1 VQAAPGHTTAA
12 TVQAVAAAGWPVTYC
27 SSQLPL
33 PQATMQVVAV
43 AGSSRHTTAGKRAGN
58 CYRRR
63 LCKLSL
69 SLPQAALGHTTAG
82 SCAGYSCRRQ
92 LSVLSLLQAAL
103 GYSSSTKKKKHAAIV
118 ITKRAIK
125 NSTLRT

>member
-1 VQAAPGHTTAA
+1 MQAAPRHTAAA
-12 TVQAVAAAGWPVTYC
+12 TVQAVAAAGWPTTYC

-43 AGSSRHTTAGKRAGN
+43 AGSSRHTAAGKRAGS

-69 SLPQAALGHTTAG
+69 SLLQAALGHTTAG
-82 SCAGYSCRRQ
+82 SCAGCSCRRQ
-92 LSVLSLLQAAL
+92 LCVLSLLQAAL
-103 GYSSSTKKKKHAAIV
+103 GYPSSTQKKHAAIV